1 MDTKCL
7 QVRVNEDQVAGILAE
22 FPCDSIGRPLIE
34 FDWIWGGIIL
44 FVVVVAWFLVGY
56 PFWAVWA
63 SKKSGQAQLSE
74 ANFAEQ
80 VAIAQA
86 RARLSAAEM
95 NMQAEI
101 VEADAISQSIATIG
115 DALEKN
121 PSYNRFQWIKMMEK
135 GNNATIYVPT
145 EANLPIL
152 EAGKAVKAKS
162 EANEG

>member
-1 MDTKCL
+1 METVCIKAAVQNGQL
-7 QVRVNEDQVAGILAE
+7 QQVLQE
-22 FPCDSIGRPLIE
+22 FSCESVGQPGQPAPLIE
-34 FDWIWGGIIL
+34 FDWIWGGVFL
-44 FVVVVAWFLVGY
+44 FVAIVLWFMFGY
-56 PFWAVWA
+56 PFWSVWA
-63 SKKSGQAQLSE
+63 SKKSGQAELSQ

-95 NMQAEI
+95 NKEAEI

-152 EAGKAVKAKS
+152 EAGKRATL
-162 EANEG
+162 